1 MLRAQPAADIR
12 RLSVLPPAGEPI
24 LAESSEIAMSPDGR
38 SVVFAAVK
46 DAETRLWIRSLDAD
60 GPRLLAGTERSTLP
74 FWSPDSARVGFF
86 ADAKLKAVTVAT
98 GRVMVLCGAPDARG
112 ATWSAADVIV
122 FAPSNAGPLM
132 RVSAQGG
139 DPRPVTTLDAS
150 RKEASHRFPWFLPDG
165 RHFLFVALPRPD
177 NRYGVFVASLDG
189 GTPKELTAAT
199 SSAVYSAPGYLL
211 FERPN
216 GLSAQ
221 RFDSRSLE
229 LSGDP
234 FLLPDV
240 PGAVGA
246 IYSGGRPVSVS
257 STGTLVYFGGQI
269 RNTQLLWIEASTGRE
284 TGTVNAP
291 AGLYNGIA
299 IAPDGRYAAVVK
311 QESTSESDIWLVNVG
326 RGDMTRF
333 TNGQGDASQ
342 PLWSPDGSRLAYAS
356 NRGGRTAFFVKAI
369 NAAAPET
376 LLFDGG
382 ATFKTLHAWSRDG
395 KSIVFSQL
403 DPATGLDLW
412 ILPIDGN
419 SAGIPVPY
427 LRTPFAETGA
437 TLSPDGRWAAYLS
450 TEGGRQE
457 LWVNSFPQPGE
468 TFRVTTGGALGGG
481 FIRDGRLAYV
491 PSSDRRIYVAAPV
504 PGKPFRLG
512 PARQLLTTP
521 SDMLAIDAMPD
532 ASKLLMSVP
541 VDRNPITA
549 LTVVSNWTAAL
560 KTPTPR

>member
-1 MLRAQPAADIR
+1 
-12 RLSVLPPAGEPI
+12 
-24 LAESSEIAMSPDGR
+24 
-38 SVVFAAVK
+38 
-46 DAETRLWIRSLDAD
+46 
-60 GPRLLAGTERSTLP
+60 
-74 FWSPDSARVGFF
+74 
-86 ADAKLKAVTVAT
+86 
-98 GRVMVLCGAPDARG
+98 
-112 ATWSAADVIV
+112 
-122 FAPSNAGPLM
+122 
-132 RVSAQGG
+132 
-139 DPRPVTTLDAS
+139 
-150 RKEASHRFPWFLPDG
+150 
-165 RHFLFVALPRPD
+165 
-177 NRYGVFVASLDG
+177 
-189 GTPKELTAAT
+189 
-199 SSAVYSAPGYLL
+199 
-211 FERPN
+211 
-216 GLSAQ
+216 
-221 RFDSRSLE
+221 
-229 LSGDP
+229 
-234 FLLPDV
+234 
-240 PGAVGA
+240 
-246 IYSGGRPVSVS
+246 
-257 STGTLVYFGGQI
+257 
-269 RNTQLLWIEASTGRE
+269 
-284 TGTVNAP
+284 
-291 AGLYNGIA
+291 
-299 IAPDGRYAAVVK
+299 
-311 QESTSESDIWLVNVG
+311 
-326 RGDMTRF
+326 
-333 TNGQGDASQ
+333 
-342 PLWSPDGSRLAYAS
+342 
-356 NRGGRTAFFVKAI
+356 VKAI